1 MNNSQC
7 VLTNQ
12 RRAGLNWTN
21 RKFVFIIYLIF
32 IIFTPIIVNNIGSCS
47 KIGIEPIVY
56 ARLKDDI
63 IIIVESV
70 ENGSK
75 VVDGKIII
83 DFEKKKRR

>member
-1 MNNSQC
+1 MNN
-7 VLTNQ
+7 V
-12 RRAGLNWTN
+12 
-21 RKFVFIIYLIF
+21 
-32 IIFTPIIVNNIGSCS
+32 GSCS

-63 IIIVESV
+63 NIIVESVESV

-83 DFEKKKRR
+83 DFEKKKEDENKSDAKITIDLIKEVANKINPMIQ

>member
-1 MNNSQC
+1 MNT
-7 VLTNQ
+7 V
-12 RRAGLNWTN
+12 
-21 RKFVFIIYLIF
+21 
-32 IIFTPIIVNNIGSCS
+32 GSCS

-63 IIIVESV
+63 NIIVESV

-83 DFEKKKRR
+83 DFEKQKEDENKSDAKITIDLIKEVAN

>member
-1 MNNSQC
+1 M
-7 VLTNQ
+7 
-12 RRAGLNWTN
+12 
-21 RKFVFIIYLIF
+21 
-32 IIFTPIIVNNIGSCS
+32 NNIGSCS

-63 IIIVESV
+63 NIIRESV

-83 DFEKKKRR
+83 DFEKKKEDENKSDAKITIDLIKEVANKINPMIQ

>member
-1 MNNSQC
+1 MNN
-7 VLTNQ
+7 V
-12 RRAGLNWTN
+12 
-21 RKFVFIIYLIF
+21 
-32 IIFTPIIVNNIGSCS
+32 GSCS

-63 IIIVESV
+63 NIIVESVENV

-83 DFEKKKRR
+83 DFEKKKEDENKSDAKITIDLIKEVANKINPMIQ

>member
-1 MNNSQC
+1 M
-7 VLTNQ
+7 
-12 RRAGLNWTN
+12 
-21 RKFVFIIYLIF
+21 
-32 IIFTPIIVNNIGSCS
+32 NNIGSCS

-63 IIIVESV
+63 NIIVESV

-83 DFEKKKRR
+83 DFEKKKEDENKSDAKITIDLIKEVANKINPMIQ

>member
-1 MNNSQC
+1 MNK
-7 VLTNQ
+7 V
-12 RRAGLNWTN
+12 
-21 RKFVFIIYLIF
+21 
-32 IIFTPIIVNNIGSCS
+32 GSCS

-63 IIIVESV
+63 NIIVESV

>member
-1 MNNSQC
+1 MNN
-7 VLTNQ
+7 V
-12 RRAGLNWTN
+12 
-21 RKFVFIIYLIF
+21 
-32 IIFTPIIVNNIGSCS
+32 GSCS

-63 IIIVESV
+63 NIIVESLENV

-83 DFEKKKRR
+83 DFEKKKEDENKSDAKITIDLIKEVANKINPMIQ

>member
-1 MNNSQC
+1 MNN
-7 VLTNQ
+7 V
-12 RRAGLNWTN
+12 
-21 RKFVFIIYLIF
+21 
-32 IIFTPIIVNNIGSCS
+32 GSCS

-63 IIIVESV
+63 NIIVGSV

-83 DFEKKKRR
+83 DFEKKKEDENKSDAKITIDLIKDVANKINPMIQ

>member
-1 MNNSQC
+1 MNN
-7 VLTNQ
+7 V
-12 RRAGLNWTN
+12 
-21 RKFVFIIYLIF
+21 
-32 IIFTPIIVNNIGSCS
+32 GSCS

-63 IIIVESV
+63 NIIVESVENV

-83 DFEKKKRR
+83 DFEKKKEDENKSDAKITIDLI

>member
-1 MNNSQC
+1 MNN
-7 VLTNQ
+7 V
-12 RRAGLNWTN
+12 
-21 RKFVFIIYLIF
+21 
-32 IIFTPIIVNNIGSCS
+32 GSCS

-63 IIIVESV
+63 NIIVESVENV

-83 DFEKKKRR
+83 DFEKKKEDENKSDAKITIDFIDFRQN

>member
-1 MNNSQC
+1 MNN
-7 VLTNQ
+7 V
-12 RRAGLNWTN
+12 
-21 RKFVFIIYLIF
+21 
-32 IIFTPIIVNNIGSCS
+32 GSCS

-63 IIIVESV
+63 NIIVESV

-83 DFEKKKRR
+83 DFEKKKEDENKSDAKITIDLIKEVANKINHMIQ